1 MDAEQQQKP
10 DAPREGQP
18 ERSGGRPSRGRASD
32 PEVVSRATRRRFTAK
47 YKASILRE
55 AERCTESGSLGAML
69 RREGL
74 YSSHLAN
81 WRKQEAAQG
90 RAGLAPKRRG
100 PKPKPQPSARER
112 QLEREKRAL
121 KKRLARAEAIIEFQ
135 KKVHALLGIPL
146 SNPESVEDDS

>member
-1 MDAEQQQKP
+1 MTDKHEQAS
-10 DAPREGQP
+10 DSPREGQP
-18 ERSGGRPSRGRASD
+18 ERSVGRPSRGESD
-32 PEVVSRATRRRFTAK
+32 PEVVPRATRRRFTAK
-47 YKASILRE
+47 YKAAILRE
-55 AERCTESGSLGAML
+55 AERCTGSGSLGAML

-90 RAGLAPKRRG
+90 QAGLTPKRRG
-100 PKPKPQPSARER
+100 PKPKPQPSAREK

-121 KKRLARAEAIIEFQ
+121 EKRLAKAELIIEFQ

-146 SNPESVEDDS
+146 SSPERDEDDS

>member
-1 MDAEQQQKP
+1 MNDEEQQTTEP
-10 DAPREGQP
+10 PREGQP
-18 ERSGGRPSRGRASD
+18 ERSGGRPSRGSAPD

-55 AERCTESGSLGAML
+55 AERCTKPGSLGAML

-90 RAGLAPKRRG
+90 KDGLAPKRRG
-100 PKPKPQPSARER
+100 PKPKPQPTAREK
-112 QLEREKRAL
+112 QLVREKRAL
-121 KKRLARAEAIIEFQ
+121 EKRLAKAELIIEFQ

-146 SNPESVEDDS
+146 STPESDEDDS

>member
-1 MDAEQQQKP
+1 MTNEHEQTSDTP
-10 DAPREGQP
+10 PEGQP
-18 ERSGGRPSRGRASD
+18 ERSGGRPSRGVSD
-32 PEVVSRATRRRFTAK
+32 LEVVSRATRRRFTAK

-81 WRKQEAAQG
+81 WRKQESAQG
-90 RAGLAPKRRG
+90 QAGLAPKRRG
-100 PKPKPQPSARER
+100 PKPKPQASAREK

-121 KKRLARAEAIIEFQ
+121 EKRLAKAEAIIEFQ
-135 KKVHALLGIPL
+135 KKVHALLEIPL
-146 SNPESVEDDS
+146 SRLENVEDAS